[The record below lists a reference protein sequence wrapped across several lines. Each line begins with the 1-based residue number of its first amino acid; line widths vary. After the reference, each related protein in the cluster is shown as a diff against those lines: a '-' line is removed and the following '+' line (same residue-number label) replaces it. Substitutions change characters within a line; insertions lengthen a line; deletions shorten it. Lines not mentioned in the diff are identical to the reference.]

1 MRNLCILFV
10 TLFLLGSNVVWAYD
24 GIDITQDHKKQNHT
38 DAEATN
44 HIHQDNEHQSC
55 DHCCHGSSHF
65 LGIFSGQPD
74 ADTTSIKRATCWLV
88 CGTKKTITAKSKD

>member
-1 MRNLCILFV
+1 M

-38 DAEATN
+38 DAEANT
-44 HIHQDNEHQSC
+44 HTHQDNEHQSC

-65 LGIFSGQPD
+65 LGIFSGQSG
-74 ADTTSIKRATCWLV
+74 ADTTSIICAVTFTRLSIVTNSYQPPTPPPNV
-88 CGTKKTITAKSKD
+88 